1 MQVLVGPVAALTV
14 ATLFYCYRHVADL
27 QRERNHRL
35 RERIT
40 YMLWCAATCPVEC

>member
-14 ATLFYCYRHVADL
+14 ATLFYCYRHVSE
-27 QRERNHRL
+27 QQKERNRKL

-40 YMLWCAATCPVEC
+40 YMLWCAATVAVD